1 MRTKTIKILT
11 IILAIVTIL
20 MSTSVTSYSYSPSD
34 VVSKNNTALKD
45 MPQMEL
51 EKLGNNIIGIIQV
64 IGIIISV
71 MVLMIL
77 GIKYMMG
84 SASERAEYK
93 KTMIPYLVGAILI
106 FAATTIA
113 NIVYQFAIGL

>member
-113 NIVYQFAIGL
+113 NIVYQFAKGL